1 MLKISREVDLGLLLM
16 VDLARSRKLAGLKE
30 WAEKRG
36 LPYRYLSKVAVRL
49 KKAGLLKSKEGREG
63 GYSLGKTA
71 KQIKIGEVI
80 EVLGG
85 PIAPVRC
92 MQGIECAGSEYC
104 GHKSLMVKL
113 AEVVEKQ
120 LNEVSLEDLC

>member
-1 MLKISREVDLGLLLM
+1 MLRISREVDLGLLLL
-16 VDLARSRKLAGLKE
+16 VELARSNELVGLKE

-63 GYSLGKTA
+63 GYSLGKMA

-80 EVLGG
+80 EVLEG
-85 PIAPVRC
+85 PIAPVSC
-92 MQGIECAGSEYC
+92 MRGMKCACSDYC

-120 LNEVSLEDLC
+120 LGEVSLEDLC